1 MKFLTTDTIQQL
13 AKAARL
19 RVAPKDEQAC
29 GEKINAVLDYAAT
42 LMQEIPLAAVENPQ
56 EIRPEQE
63 LILRRDQ
70 ARPCDPEI
78 ILQGA
83 PAREERFFVVP
94 VVISQ

>member
-1 MKFLTTDTIQQL
+1 MKFLTTDTVQQL
-13 AKAARL
+13 AKSARL
-19 RVAPKDEQAC
+19 RIVPNNEQGY

-42 LMQEIPLAAVENPQ
+42 LMQEVPRAAVKNPQ

-70 ARPCDPEI
+70 AKSCDAEI